1 MTLFWTM
8 IAIWLCFATLLP
20 IYVLFKAMFPPGSP
34 TPNAYP
40 HGSCAASKRG
50 MGGVMITVAA
60 DLNASKQRMKSRHHC
75 CAGIST
81 GAAELVIE
89 GRCGDRMD
97 QNIFLGHNGGTAG
110 RSRLGLRRD
119 SRRGRILLT
128 ACLTPSSYGPQ
139 KAFDVQIVRNRCSPA
154 CGQSGSPQLQ
164 QRADEVEPLA
174 LVYFG
179 SNGFQCRLLQRCH
192 STSRLSCRPHGASH
206 ARSLHAGETYA
217 RVSWPKC

>member
-81 GAAELVIE
+81 GAGELVIE
-89 GRCGDRMD
+89 GRCGDRMV
-97 QNIFLGHNGGTAG
+97 IETSFLVTMGALFLGHGAEFFPIGVYSAF
-110 RSRLGLRRD
+110 LR
-119 SRRGRILLT
+119 
-128 ACLTPSSYGPQ
+128 Q
-139 KAFDVQIVRNRCSPA
+139 VRNGTSRFLVAIRS
-154 CGQSGSPQLQ
+154 SGSSVGSSSIFILAIPNSS
-164 QRADEVEPLA
+164 RPLHVHPGTI
-174 LVYFG
+174 L
-179 SNGFQCRLLQRCH
+179 
-192 STSRLSCRPHGASH
+192 SR
-206 ARSLHAGETYA
+206 
-217 RVSWPKC
+217 

>member
-1 MTLFWTM
+1 MTLLWTM

-89 GRCGDRMD
+89 GRCGDRMV
-97 QNIFLGHNGGTAG
+97 IKTSFLVTMGAQPVAAALGYAVIRAAVAYYSPPVSRPAATA
-110 RSRLGLRRD
+110 RKRPLMYKLFV
-119 SRRGRILLT
+119 I
-128 ACLTPSSYGPQ
+128 A
-139 KAFDVQIVRNRCSPA
+139 AA
-154 CGQSGSPQLQ
+154 
-164 QRADEVEPLA
+164 PLA
-174 LVYFG
+174 G
-179 SNGFQCRLLQRCH
+179 NPGR
-192 STSRLSCRPHGASH
+192 
-206 ARSLHAGETYA
+206 RSSSSAPT
-217 RVSWPKC
+217 R